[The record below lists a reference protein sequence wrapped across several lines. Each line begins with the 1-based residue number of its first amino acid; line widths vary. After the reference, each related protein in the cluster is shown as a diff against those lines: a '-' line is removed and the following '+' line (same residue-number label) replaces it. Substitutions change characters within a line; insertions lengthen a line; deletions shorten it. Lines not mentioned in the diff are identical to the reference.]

1 MSEADMLREI
11 EEVNRNIL
19 ETEFK
24 KTNTFT
30 NAIVNNLDTTQLL
43 RDAQNDEVVFFKG
56 RTIQEIDNAELE
68 PHTDTATTNNNGST
82 RVKYEPAKDPTVEL
96 AQTIGLPLEDV
107 IEIERPLNNTPEA
120 DLEYLERLRTR
131 LSHFGKLYNVDKD
144 VRDFVNVEIQI
155 KQVNELQRLIGTQND
170 ELKRF
175 TRYNSVGYGPDS
187 EMEQLQDEEIG
198 RVQKEIDELERQIA
212 ELEKQ

>member
-11 EEVNRNIL
+11 DEVNRNIR

-56 RTIQEIDNAELE
+56 RTIQEIDNEELE
-68 PHTDTATTNNNGST
+68 SDSGATADNGTSGG
-82 RVKYEPAKDPTVEL
+82 KYEPAKDPTIEL
-96 AQTIGLPLEDV
+96 AQIIDLPLEDV
-107 IEIERPLNNTPEA
+107 IEVERPLNNTPEQ
-120 DLEYLERLRTR
+120 DLEYLERLHTR
-131 LSHFGKLYNVDKD
+131 LSHFGKLYHVNRDD
-144 VRDFVNVEIQI
+144 QDFVDVGIQI
-155 KQVNELQRLIGTQND
+155 KQVNELQRLIATQNH

-175 TRYNSVGYGPDS
+175 TRYNTVGYGPDS

-198 RVQKEIDELERQIA
+198 RVQREVDELQRQIA